1 MSYEHIDYYEI
12 LGVSRN
18 ADQETIKKAYRRLA
32 LEYHP
37 DRNPNNPEAEERFK
51 LIRQAYEILSDPE
64 KRREYDLFGRVGA
77 SPSSGPS
84 YADPFAQIIE
94 EFFRG
99 AVYGGETRRRSGPV
113 RGPQGSDITVQVRVS
128 LEEVLRGAKRTVTYR
143 RQVPCEACN
152 GTGHMD
158 KRPPVCP
165 RCEGTGQVA
174 YRVGGGF
181 FQQII
186 YQTCPTCQGS
196 GYHNPNPCRTCGGT
210 GLVETESRQE
220 IDLPPGLEDGTTM
233 VLRGAG
239 HFGPWNGP
247 PGDLL
252 IHVQEEPHP
261 LYTREKEN
269 LFYEAWV
276 SYPDLVLGTTI
287 SIPLLTGEAY
297 TLKIPPGSLSGEVF
311 EIEGQGLPTRKGR
324 RRGKLFVQVHV
335 WVPKKLSSEERKALE
350 ALRAYKAFHP
360 HSQAPGKSFFSR
372 LREFFRKSS

>member
-1 MSYEHIDYYEI
+1 MSHKQIDYYEI

-51 LIRQAYEILSDPE
+51 LISQAYEVLSDPE
-64 KRREYDLFGRVGA
+64 KRREYDLFGRVG
-77 SPSSGPS
+77 GPS
-84 YADPFAQIIE
+84 TSGSPYVDPFAQIIE

-99 AVYGGETRRRSGPV
+99 AYGGETRRRSAPP
-113 RGPQGSDITVQVRVS
+113 RGPQGSDITIHVRIT
-128 LEEVLRGAKRTVTYR
+128 LEEVLKGAKRTLTYR
-143 RQVPCEACN
+143 RQVACDACN
-152 GTGHMD
+152 GTGHAE
-158 KRPPVCP
+158 KKPPICP
-165 RCEGTGQVA
+165 RCEGSGQVA

-196 GYHNPNPCRTCGGT
+196 GYHNPNPCRKCGGT
-210 GLVETESRQE
+210 GLIEVEATQE
-220 IDLPPGLEDGTTM
+220 IELPPGLEDGTTL

-252 IHVQEEPHP
+252 IQVQEEPHP
-261 LYTREKEN
+261 IYSREKEN

-287 SIPLLTGEAY
+287 SIPLLTGESY
-297 TLKIPPGSLSGEVF
+297 TLKIPAGTLSGEVF
-311 EIEGQGLPTRKGR
+311 EIEGQGLPHRKGR

-335 WVPKKLSSEERKALE
+335 WVPKKLTSEERKAIE
-350 ALRAYKAFHP
+350 VLRAHKAFQPHP
-360 HSQAPGKSFFSR
+360 QAPEKSFFAR
-372 LREFFRKSS
+372 LRSFFSKSE